1 MTHGTQST
9 KVINKAATT
18 LGRKRALPAR
28 AQSRACPLWAE
39 ALGATRE
46 NPRAWAPL
54 APSPAPAY
62 SQLLKE
68 SPLPSAAPPCPAGRP
83 TGGSA
88 EGARPLPTFP
98 TRPTPQMLAI
108 RSLDPKQQDIPPTA
122 KWLPSP
128 AGGQA
133 IPTRLLCPWPGW
145 PQHEAGQGAGSGRGW
160 GWARAC
166 GGQLCPRRSPDGRES
181 CLSGV
186 PQTPPQTTP
195 RPAAPEQPGPPG
207 TGRPDRGSGSATG
220 RRRGGST
227 AWEDREGRLRP
238 TTGPGRQRSACA
250 SEQLGETGKDAEDPH
265 GPPPPGTRGRD
276 PALRSHDGA
285 LELPPTHNT
294 APKLSG

>member
-1 MTHGTQST
+1 MEPFPRTVINSVVTCEGKAYTKASCPLVGHQRLTHGTQST
-9 KVINKAATT
+9 KVINKVATT

-28 AQSRACPLWAE
+28 TQSRACPLWAE

-88 EGARPLPTFP
+88 AGARPLPTFP

-108 RSLDPKQQDIPPTA
+108 RSLDPKQQDIPPTP

-133 IPTRLLCPWPGW
+133 IPTLTPGM
-145 PQHEAGQGAGSGRGW
+145 
-160 GWARAC
+160 
-166 GGQLCPRRSPDGRES
+166 
-181 CLSGV
+181 
-186 PQTPPQTTP
+186 
-195 RPAAPEQPGPPG
+195 GPPG
-207 TGRPDRGSGSATG
+207 GRGSEELGSGTLPHRSG
-220 RRRGGST
+220 
-227 AWEDREGRLRP
+227 
-238 TTGPGRQRSACA
+238 QR
-250 SEQLGETGKDAEDPH
+250 LGEAGVDSQTQFLFG
-265 GPPPPGTRGRD
+265 
-276 PALRSHDGA
+276 
-285 LELPPTHNT
+285 N
-294 APKLSG
+294 